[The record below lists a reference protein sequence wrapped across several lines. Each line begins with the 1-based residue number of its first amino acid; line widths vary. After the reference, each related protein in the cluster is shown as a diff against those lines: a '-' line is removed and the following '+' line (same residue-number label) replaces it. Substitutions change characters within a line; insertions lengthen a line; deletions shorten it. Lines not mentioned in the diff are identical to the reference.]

1 MYPYISLTE
10 QDVKDMLDSLG
21 VNSVEDLFSDIP
33 EELKLKR
40 ELNIPKAKSELEVY
54 NYLTKLANK
63 NTPSSEYTTFLGAG
77 AYDHY
82 IPAVIPTKG

>member
-40 ELNIPKAKSELEVY
+40 ELNIQKASWKFI
-54 NYLTKLANK
+54 T
-63 NTPSSEYTTFLGAG
+63 
-77 AYDHY
+77 
-82 IPAVIPTKG
+82 I